1 MYEVLPMTLRLVSL
15 WFAAQSI
22 VANAAV
28 DFSHQIVPILREHC
42 SECHAGDK
50 KKGGFSFNTREA
62 LLEGGEN
69 GAVLTIGK
77 SAESRLI
84 EVVLSAD
91 KDEQMPPKGARL
103 TKDKVALLKQWI
115 DEGVNWEPGFAFKK
129 EGYEPPLKPR
139 EPALPAAIRGREHLI
154 DRILDAY
161 LAQNKVPTP
170 ETVNDAV
177 FLRRLS
183 LDITGLL
190 PTPEKLSAFLADQ
203 SPDKRARLVR
213 ALLADRQAY
222 AEHWLVFWNDLL
234 RNDYAGTGYIDGGRK
249 QITGWLYRSLIDNKP
264 YDQFVR
270 ELIAPGPEAEGFI
283 NGIKWRGN
291 VNASQAR
298 EIQFAQNLGQV
309 FLGINLK
316 CASCHDSFIDR
327 WKLDEAYSMAAIFA
341 TEPLEVHRCDVAQGR
356 KATPA
361 WLFPEIGTVKPDA
374 PQPERLKQLAALMTS
389 PDNGRFTRTIANRI
403 WHRFMGRGIAH
414 PVDAMGTEPWSED
427 LLDHLATFLAA
438 NGHDLKKLMEHIAT
452 SQAYQSE
459 SAPGDETP
467 GGDTYVYGGPVA
479 RRMTAEQF
487 MDAVWQLTG
496 TAPAKADANVLRGA
510 PRKSVRTAP
519 SPLAAKWLW
528 SSAEFR
534 KAGPGQ
540 QATFRRVFEVPAKF
554 VSAVMGITCDN
565 EYRVIVNG
573 KEVAADGDL
582 TTAELIPLT
591 NHLRTGANNVMVVAR
606 NAGEE
611 PNPAALIAEIRIVTS
626 PGKPKVIGTDA
637 AWEWSARVPDAKGRM
652 PEGAAWAKAVV
663 VDGASVYARFE
674 QGLRA
679 TLAGAP
685 ADEGGMVRAS
695 LVKSNLLMRSLGR
708 PNREQVVTERPAI
721 FTTLE
726 AIDLANGQLLTDL
739 LAQGAKS
746 LVARHGSDSRQF
758 CSWVFRHALS
768 REPNAAEMEALAP
781 LLSGTLDE
789 QKAADLLWAVVMLP
803 DFQLVR

>member
-1 MYEVLPMTLRLVSL
+1 M
-15 WFAAQSI
+15 
-22 VANAAV
+22 
-28 DFSHQIVPILREHC
+28 
-42 SECHAGDK
+42 
-50 KKGGFSFNTREA
+50 
-62 LLEGGEN
+62 EGSEN
-69 GAVLTIGK
+69 GEVMKIGK
-77 SAESRLI
+77 AADSRLI
-84 EVVLSAD
+84 EVVLSTD
-91 KDEQMPPKGARL
+91 KDEMMPPKGARL
-103 TKDKVALLKQWI
+103 TKEKVALLKQWI
-115 DEGVNWEPGFAFKK
+115 DDGANWEPGFAFKK

-139 EPALPAAIRGREHLI
+139 KPALPAAVRGREHPV

-161 LAQNKVPTP
+161 LAQRKAPIP
-170 ETVNDAV
+170 RTVSDEV

-183 LDITGLL
+183 LDVTGLL
-190 PTPEKLSAFLADQ
+190 PTPEKLSAFLADK
-203 SPDKRARLVR
+203 SPDKRVKLAR
-213 ALLADRQAY
+213 ALLGDKQAY

-249 QITGWLYRSLIDNKP
+249 QITNWLYKSLIDNKP
-264 YDQFVR
+264 YDQLVR
-270 ELIAPGPEAEGFI
+270 ELIAPSPEAEGFI

-327 WKLDEAYSMAAIFA
+327 WKLDEAYSMAAIYA
-341 TEPLEVHRCDVAQGR
+341 TEPLEVHRCDVPQGR

-361 WLFPEIGTVKPDA
+361 WLFPEIGSVKPDA

-414 PVDAMGTEPWSED
+414 PVDAMGTEPWSEN
-427 LLDHLATFLAA
+427 LLDHLAAFLSE
-438 NGHDLKKLMEHIAT
+438 NDHDLKKLMEHIVT

-459 SAPGDETP
+459 SVAGDEP
-467 GGDTYVYGGPVA
+467 SGAGIYVYHGPVA

-487 MDAVWQLTG
+487 MDAIWQLTE
-496 TAPAKADANVLRGA
+496 TAPSKADANVLRGA
-510 PRKSVRTAP
+510 PRAP
-519 SPLAAKWLW
+519 VSTIKDTLVARWIW

-534 KAGPGQ
+534 EAGPGQ
-540 QATFRRVFEVPAKF
+540 QATFRRVFQAPDAF
-554 VSAVMGITCDN
+554 ASAVMGITCDN
-565 EYRVIVNG
+565 EYRVLVNG
-573 KEVAADGDL
+573 KELATDDDL
-582 TTAELIPLT
+582 TSPELVPLT
-591 NHLRTGANNVMVVAR
+591 NHLRPGANNVMIVAR
-606 NAGEE
+606 NAGTG
-611 PNPAALIAEIRIVTS
+611 PNPAALIAEVRIVTGR
-626 PGKPKVIGTDA
+626 GKPLLMGTDA
-637 AWEWSARVPDAKGRM
+637 AWEWSARVPDARGKM

-663 VDGASVYARFE
+663 VDAGPVYARFE
-674 QGLRA
+674 PLLRA
-679 TLAGAP
+679 TLAEAP
-685 ADEGGMVRAS
+685 ADNGGMVRAS

-739 LAQGAKS
+739 LAQGARTLAAK
-746 LVARHGSDSRQF
+746 HGTDSRQF
-758 CSWVFRHALS
+758 CSWLFRHALS
-768 REPNAAEMEALAP
+768 REPSQAETAALAP
-781 LLSGTLDE
+781 MLDGNLDD